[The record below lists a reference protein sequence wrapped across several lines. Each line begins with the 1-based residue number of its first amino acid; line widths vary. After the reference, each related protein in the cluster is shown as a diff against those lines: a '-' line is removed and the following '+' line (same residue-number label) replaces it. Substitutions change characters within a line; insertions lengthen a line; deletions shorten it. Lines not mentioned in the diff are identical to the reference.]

1 LDLALL
7 AKSYHIVTGPVGYNA
22 DGPQRAHWDAVY
34 RHLTGHGFSPKAVME
49 GSGGAAGE
57 VYAWAI
63 ANPDKVSCVYAENPI
78 LRSMME
84 RRPLLENLAPL
95 AKAGVPLIH
104 VCGSADAW
112 LENQTRAAENRY
124 KALGGQ
130 ITVIVR
136 EGDGHFLSESRDA
149 KPAVDL
155 IVNRHD
161 R

>member
-1 LDLALL
+1 L
-7 AKSYHIVTGPVGYNA
+7 HPIVTGPVGYNA

-34 RHLTGHGFSPKAVME
+34 RHLTSHGFASKPVME
-49 GSGGAAGE
+49 GSGGAAGQ
-57 VYAWAI
+57 VYAWGI

-78 LRSMME
+78 LRSTME
-84 RRPLLENLAPL
+84 RRRLLENLAPL

-104 VCGSADAW
+104 VCGSADPW
-112 LENQTRAAENRY
+112 LESQTRAAENRY

-136 EGDGHFLSESRDA
+136 EGEGHFLSDMRDT
-149 KPAVDL
+149 KPVVDL
-155 IVNRHD
+155 IVNRNH